1 MCFMLRCRTS
11 ARDRDDVAHAKNKF
25 LACHIPDTFSDEGSM
40 STPMPM
46 DVPKV
51 DVPRVDVTLADPELR
66 KFLLEFVKRRVLP
79 ADADDIVQT
88 VLCEALVAKNLPT
101 EKDEL
106 RKYLLGI
113 ARHKVVDT
121 HRRTAREEVGDPP
134 ELVASPPP
142 VEEESLLRWAEKQ
155 APTTDEAQKTLS
167 WMAREGEGEKLENIA
182 ADEQVP
188 AARVRQRVSRMRRWM
203 KERWIAELAA
213 VAALGACVFVLWRIL
228 RQTPDGPEVV
238 RPEISA
244 EPIRNDALE
253 RAKLLR
259 VAAIKSCDEG
269 AYDRCLKGLDE
280 AKELD
285 PAGDTAPDVVWAR
298 KKANLAN
305 DPTPAPAPTS
315 SQILNNDV
323 GPKDTKRLDSKSEPS
338 PKNVTP
344 VLKPTSVTPI
354 QKTRPKPSPKG
365 TVEAPSFD
373 EKPIFGKKGD
383 VQKK

>member
-1 MCFMLRCRTS
+1 
-11 ARDRDDVAHAKNKF
+11 
-25 LACHIPDTFSDEGSM
+25 M

-51 DVPRVDVTLADPELR
+51 DVPRVDESLADPELR
-66 KFLLEFVKRRVLP
+66 RFLLEFVKRRVS
-79 ADADDIVQT
+79 ASDADDIVQT
-88 VLCEALVAKNLPT
+88 VLCDALVAKNLPT
-101 EKDEL
+101 EKEEL

-134 ELVASPPP
+134 ELIAGPPP

-155 APTTDEAQKTLS
+155 APTTEEAQKTLT

-213 VAALGACVFVLWRIL
+213 VAALGVCVFVIWRVL
-228 RQTPDGPEVV
+228 RQTPDGPEIVK
-238 RPEISA
+238 PDISA
-244 EPIRNDALE
+244 EPIRNEALE

-259 VAAIKSCDEG
+259 AEAMKSCDEG
-269 AYDRCLKGLDE
+269 AYNRCLKGLDE

-298 KKANLAN
+298 KKAKLASE
-305 DPTPAPAPTS
+305 PQPAPEPTS
-315 SQILNNDV
+315 SQILDNDV
-323 GPKDTKRLDSKSEPS
+323 GPKDTKSVEQKSRPS
-338 PKNVTP
+338 PKNITP
-344 VLKPTSVTPI
+344 TPKPTSVNPI
-354 QKTRPKPSPKG
+354 QKNKPKPSPKG
-365 TVEAPSFD
+365 KVEAPSFD
-373 EKPIFGKKGD
+373 EKPIFDKKGSA
-383 VQKK
+383 QKK